1 MLIGNVFSSL
11 PVQKRLDESHSDIN
25 SAFGP
30 HRSVSSQYTDQH
42 LLTSLLEIKYD
53 LGNEVRALNQR
64 MTHIDEQ
71 ISQIYNFLSP
81 LNPSATAPSSL
92 IESEPKSSAAQ
103 PLAVPPMAADPN
115 IVSVSMSPLFETPS
129 FYSDL
134 GARASIFD
142 GPPAMSLVDERHEH
156 RRVSRSGEQMAL
168 PAATSVS
175 NPYENLPTLSSSSSS
190 LNYNRSLSSSIS
202 NAGISTTPRNSVSN
216 RIAPAPAPPSP
227 TLSAKQPL
235 NTSFQPIS
243 NTRFNPGRSPKP
255 KSRSQH
261 GRSAS
266 SKHSQQ
272 QSTIID
278 LESSSQQS
286 TPTRTAALPP
296 TPGKPTTMSKSRSSV
311 FRRFMT
317 GSEPTEK
324 SAISSSSTLLYPP
337 TSDDERPMSP
347 LSSGNDDD
355 DYRPLTASTSK
366 YHHQT
371 PL

>member
-1 MLIGNVFSSL
+1 MPAPMSPI
-11 PVQKRLDESHSDIN
+11 
-25 SAFGP
+25 
-30 HRSVSSQYTDQH
+30 T
-42 LLTSLLEIKYD
+42 TS
-53 LGNEVRALNQR
+53 
-64 MTHIDEQ
+64 
-71 ISQIYNFLSP
+71 
-81 LNPSATAPSSL
+81 
-92 IESEPKSSAAQ
+92 
-103 PLAVPPMAADPN
+103 MAADSN

-156 RRVSRSGEQMAL
+156 RRVSRSGDQMA
-168 PAATSVS
+168 SSNVS
-175 NPYENLPTLSSSSSS
+175 NPYENVPMLSSSSSS
-190 LNYNRSLSSSIS
+190 SIVNRSLSSS
-202 NAGISTTPRNSVSN
+202 RNSVSN
-216 RIAPAPAPPSP
+216 KIAPAPAPPSP

-243 NTRFNPGRSPKP
+243 NTRYNPGRSPKP

-261 GRSAS
+261 GRTAS

-272 QSTIID
+272 QSTIVD

-296 TPGKPTTMSKSRSSV
+296 TPGKPTTMSKSRSNV
-311 FRRFMT
+311 FRRFIT